1 MANIEIFE
9 YLTNKKNDLATRL
22 QEIETLS
29 FKEDSTIEQ
38 GLCFSSSELKQVEQ
52 KVEQKVELKAE
63 LRQVTE
69 ALSRM
74 AIGEYGICV
83 HCQQSI
89 NILRLQ
95 IQPCVKTCIHC
106 SLT

>member
-1 MANIEIFE
+1 MANVEIFE
-9 YLTNKKNDLATRL
+9 YLTNKKNDLATRV
-22 QEIETLS
+22 QEIETTS
-29 FKEDSTIEQ
+29 FKEGSLCEQ
-38 GLCFSSSELKQVEQ
+38 GLDLSASEIKQI
-52 KVEQKVELKAE
+52 EQKVELKAE

-74 AIGEYGICV
+74 AMGEYGICV

-95 IQPCVKTCIHC
+95 VQPCVKTCTHC
-106 SLT
+106 SLS

>member
-1 MANIEIFE
+1 MANVEIFN
-9 YLTNKKNDLATRL
+9 YLTNKKNDLATRV
-22 QEIETLS
+22 QEIETTS
-29 FKEDSTIEQ
+29 FKESSLSDK
-38 GLCFSSSELKQVEQ
+38 GLGLSSSEIA
-52 KVEQKVELKAE
+52 QKVELKAE

-69 ALSRM
+69 ALARM
-74 AIGEYGICV
+74 AMGEYGICV

-95 IQPCVKTCIHC
+95 VQPCVKTCTHC

>member
-29 FKEDSTIEQ
+29 FKEDTTIEQ
-38 GLCFSSSELKQVEQ
+38 GLCFSSSELKQ
-52 KVEQKVELKAE
+52 VEQKVELKAE

>member
-22 QEIETLS
+22 QEIETSS
-29 FKEDSTIEQ
+29 FKEDTTIEQ
-38 GLCFSSSELKQVEQ
+38 GLCFSSSELKQ
-52 KVEQKVELKAE
+52 VEQKVELKAE

-74 AIGEYGICV
+74 AIGEYGVCV
-83 HCQQSI
+83 QCQQSI